1 MPSLRQKLQS
11 LSNDYSAEA
20 AAYRAASGEDLL
32 SWTPA
37 RTDVAMRVA
46 IVMPLLDRAAAGAL
60 PNAIRAWSAAADPA
74 RVVLLLA
81 GDVPVEE
88 VRAACAESALEV
100 RYASDGNIW
109 PALNGAVAADD
120 AEALLL
126 ATPEFLPSPHALAEL
141 AFRQQMVPN
150 AVLLG
155 FARRDRRLRRAVF
168 PDNLLAA
175 SDDLR
180 LLGHGRAILDSR
192 GGVSDL
198 LTIASGGPL
207 CLRRDTFAA
216 AGGFDPAIDSWPH
229 QLAWIAAC
237 GVAAGGKVI
246 PVYAAAFD
254 RQPRAAGNTDRRRA
268 LAGELSLQRR
278 LQADF
283 DPHPLVASGT
293 VTTIRNASPRRA
305 APPPS
310 PARPLQP
317 PRERRLRHVLTLPA
331 SSHVARGRHHF
342 AQGLLALAAR
352 DFELALRCD
361 PDDAAARAE
370 RGRLLLATGD
380 AHAAA
385 AELEIAARAKEL
397 DGRARSDIQTTLG
410 QAWLQLG
417 EFRQA
422 KLAFDRAVDAHSGN
436 AAARVALLR
445 LAESCEAQH
454 GLGDVVVDASVN
466 AIEGWLSPE
475 EQRLLAQIAVAAAP
489 LGPDYL
495 EVGSYCGKSTVVIAT
510 ALRDAGARRILY
522 AVDPHG
528 NFPEGRHETSLPIL
542 EENLRSRGLEPWVR
556 IVQARSTDVRVDGE
570 YALVFIDGDHSYE
583 SVAADVAHFRDA
595 IAPGGFLAFHDYS
608 RYWPGVR
615 TVVQRVLAEG
625 AFDFVSNRGGLIVF
639 RRPEIR

>member
-11 LSNDYSAEA
+11 LSNDYSADA
-20 AAYRAASGEDLL
+20 TAYRAATGDDLL
-32 SWTPA
+32 SWTPGRA
-37 RTDVAMRVA
+37 DVAMRVA
-46 IVMPLLDRAAAGAL
+46 IVMPLLDRAAADAL
-60 PNAIRAWSAAADPA
+60 PNAIRAWNAATDPA
-74 RVVLLLA
+74 RAVLLLA
-81 GDVPVEE
+81 GDTTAEE
-88 VRAACAESALEV
+88 ARAACAESALEV
-100 RYASDGNIW
+100 RYASGGDVW
-109 PALNGAVAADD
+109 SALNGAIAAAD
-120 AEALLL
+120 AEALLF

-150 AVLLG
+150 AVFLA

-168 PDNLLAA
+168 PDNLLAV

-180 LLGHGRAILDSR
+180 LLGHGRVILDSR

-198 LTIASGGPL
+198 SAIAGGGPL
-207 CLRRDTFAA
+207 CLRRDAFVA
-216 AGGFDPAIDSWPH
+216 AGGFDSAIDSWPH

-237 GVAAGGKVI
+237 AVAAGGKVI

-254 RQPRAAGNTDRRRA
+254 KWPRPADEGDRRRA

-283 DPHPLVASGT
+283 DPHPLVASGA
-293 VTTIRNASPRRA
+293 VTTIRCASPRRVA
-305 APPPS
+305 PLPPPV
-310 PARPLQP
+310 PPLRP

-370 RGRLLLATGD
+370 RGRLLLAAGD
-380 AHAAA
+380 ARAAA
-385 AELEIAARAKEL
+385 AELEITARAPQH
-397 DGRARSDIQTTLG
+397 DGRTRSDVHTSLG

-417 EFRQA
+417 EYRQA
-422 KLAFDRAVDAHSGN
+422 KLAFDRAVDAHAGN
-436 AAARVALLR
+436 ASARIALLR
-445 LAESCEAQH
+445 LAERCEVRH
-454 GLGDVVVDASVN
+454 GLGDIVVDASVN

-495 EVGSYCGKSTVVIAT
+495 EVGSYCGKSTVVIAS
-510 ALRDAGARRILY
+510 ALRDAGIRRILY

-528 NFPEGRHETSLPIL
+528 DFPDGRHETSLPIL

-570 YALVFIDGDHSYE
+570 YALVFIDGDHSYD

-615 TVVQRVLAEG
+615 TVVQRVLDDG
-625 AFDFVSNRGGLIVF
+625 AFDFVSNRGGLIAF